1 MFKELFDPSAVVFAE
16 FRKPRL
22 TGNLVKAAEVA
33 QFLRAVENQ
42 DHLRHQPYGK
52 QLFQDEEPEKAD
64 KMIRVLSPGGL
75 VESTIKTF
83 RDERFQIDVRLQKLD
98 QLRLGFLH
106 GGEHSVVGIEH
117 GYLRR

>member
-1 MFKELFDPSAVVFAE
+1 ME
-16 FRKPRL
+16 
-22 TGNLVKAAEVA
+22 
-33 QFLRAVENQ
+33 
-42 DHLRHQPYGK
+42 
-52 QLFQDEEPEKAD
+52 DEEPEKAD

-83 RDERFQIDVRLQKLD
+83 RDKRFQIDVRLQKFD